1 MFYINLLRAGT
12 TCIVSGQENSEKHS
26 IFPIIICGHCDIFI
40 KFQGGETSGYMYRL
54 DYTSISMENIINFAD
69 LN

>member
-1 MFYINLLRAGT
+1 MHRM
-12 TCIVSGQENSEKHS
+12 IVSGQENSEKHS

-54 DYTSISMENIINFAD
+54 DYASISMENIIIFTD